1 LAETI
6 KIPPGMHLD
15 FRRHD
20 DNGSN
25 IVEAYMQHAG
35 PLNGFMGQ
43 RFKGYEGQREAL
55 TLAEFQ
61 EFIVF
66 LANHHKY
73 RNLSPVII
81 DLFGTTT
88 FAEVVFV
95 PDRSI
100 TTHPLADQSPTINQ
114 LPVNSGEKPKGNR
127 AKRQAKRE
135 KRIAA
140 RQAEGRVDHDQR
152 QGRFGQGRR

>member
-1 LAETI
+1 
-6 KIPPGMHLD
+6 MHLE

-61 EFIVF
+61 DFIIF
-66 LANHHKY
+66 LANHPKY
-73 RNLSPVII
+73 RNLSPVMI

-95 PDRSI
+95 PDSRI
-100 TTHPLADQSPTINQ
+100 ATHHLADQPVTCKQ
-114 LPVNSGEKPKGNR
+114 LPLNSGEKLKGNR
-127 AKRQAKRE
+127 AKRQARRE
-135 KRIAA
+135 KRIAV